1 MNLYKVGDCFDWKQ
15 AKEHDEKCSKCL
27 ELNFVLS
34 VANHLVIAADLS
46 ENALLSLHDWKS

>member
-34 VANHLVIAADLS
+34 VANHLVIAADLT
-46 ENALLSLHDWKS
+46 ERALLSLHDWKS